1 MGFFQAACMAGNYG
15 VDSILYNGNRGKF
28 GIPGNGRPAGAF
40 PRAVVRPQTS
50 GLPAARDLG
59 HVKGR

>member
-1 MGFFQAACMAGNYG
+1 MAGNYG